1 LRIDAYQNDGFEVI
15 ITDSNHVSLRHIR
28 LNLGACVDAE
38 PKRQRELVM
47 KSSAAMQSKMCRT
60 GLAVDE
66 IDEVGQIATTTVLLA
81 FQGAGSKVLDRGE
94 TGNTESGAQVLV
106 SVRVDG
112 GDHNGLVLVS
122 GSKLLID
129 RGQRLA
135 MTAPSGIFPP
145 ST

>member
-1 LRIDAYQNDGFEVI
+1 MQ
-15 ITDSNHVSLRHIR
+15 
-28 LNLGACVDAE
+28 
-38 PKRQRELVM
+38 PKL
-47 KSSAAMQSKMCRT
+47 CLT

-106 SVRVDG
+106 SVRVNG
-112 GDHNGLVLVS
+112 GDHDGLVLVS